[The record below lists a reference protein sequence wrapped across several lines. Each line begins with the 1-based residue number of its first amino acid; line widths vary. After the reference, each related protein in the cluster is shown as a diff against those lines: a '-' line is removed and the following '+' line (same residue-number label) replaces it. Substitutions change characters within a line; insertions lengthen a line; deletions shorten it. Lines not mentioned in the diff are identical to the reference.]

1 MLKHSHRLYLSG
13 RRNSTLQQHCIELG
27 SIHTEISYVCI
38 VWHTYV
44 WNHLVTFD
52 TPEFHSLFA
61 PWKLLDLLYINWN
74 KALQL
79 IGTTHLPQNIFL
91 KTTQVGLE
99 PTTYWLLG
107 NSVVRL
113 SQSSTR
119 KGALT
124 YMHRNSEHIFTICIR
139 LLEFLPMLSDEHGCT
154 GRI

>member
-61 PWKLLDLLYINWN
+61 PWKLLDLH
-74 KALQL
+74 KSEQ
-79 IGTTHLPQNIFL
+79 GTTTNRNNSSSAEYFK